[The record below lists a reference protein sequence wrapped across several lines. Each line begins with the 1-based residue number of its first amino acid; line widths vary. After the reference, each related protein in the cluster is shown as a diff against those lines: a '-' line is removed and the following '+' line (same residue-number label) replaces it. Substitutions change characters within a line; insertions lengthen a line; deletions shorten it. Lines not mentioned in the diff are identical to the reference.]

1 MHMEF
6 YQLKITRKGTKP
18 PIWRR
23 CLVPANITFAQMA
36 VVLEEILEY
45 ETSSSYEFEF
55 FQKKVQVREWT
66 EGGKT
71 VTGWQYD
78 FMSAA
83 DTFVNDLMDT
93 EKWFT
98 FRVHADEKLPEYRA
112 DIEKKAVSAKLTE
125 DDREVLFPV
134 ILKEVSRSD
143 EAIWTDAK
151 EKNAYL
157 EETCRLQNGESDYR
171 DFREIK
177 SDTESKKFLTVSD
190 SPVSQDVHNKQ
201 SANTIMKEF
210 ADKYLNP
217 FIEEK
222 MAELDLEEEGSRN
235 PDVKEYLFSYTKEDL
250 EEKAK
255 EFNLTCDGTSKEA
268 FVETI
273 SSYVL
278 SPEGM
283 REIFLQA
290 DEWEADAFE
299 EILDKKCFLATEE
312 DWIKLGWL
320 SDAGYVVSYSDHH
333 AEVPKTVVSL
343 YKEINTPE
351 FHKLCRQVSWMRSC
365 QTMLGFIYAIAPL
378 KIVYRMYRRRPE
390 YKVSYEE
397 FLEILK
403 QVPEND
409 NMCIVRDDKMI
420 LKTVLQDNLYERI
433 EEYQGDRDFY
443 MPSPEEVLDYVKHGY
458 PSENPSYKKLENFL
472 REELHQ
478 NEVQIVELMYIVFKE
493 FSMDGMLS
501 DIMEEFN
508 NRNIA
513 FDSDKQAEEFASIMM
528 NVNNNTRMLDFRG
541 YTPNEVARMSG
552 ENNVGMPKIVPISS
566 TAANVLATAQPQLT
580 NAGIQVD
587 LNANAAFVPSNAGTK
602 KIYPND
608 PCPCGSGKK
617 YKKCCGR
624 K

>member
-1 MHMEF
+1 MEF
-6 YQLKITRKGTKP
+6 YKVKITRKGTKP

-23 CLVPANITFAQMA
+23 CLVPADITFAQMA

-45 ETSSSYEFEF
+45 ETSSLYEFEF
-55 FQKKVQVREWT
+55 FQKKVRIREWT
-66 EGGKT
+66 EDGESAT
-71 VTGWQYD
+71 WQYD
-78 FMSAA
+78 FQNAA
-83 DTFVNDLMDT
+83 DTFVNDLMNT

-98 FRVHADEKLPEYRA
+98 FRIHAEEKLPEYRV
-112 DIEKKAVSAKLTE
+112 DIENRVKKAVLDEGDK
-125 DDREVLFPV
+125 EVCFPV
-134 ILKEVSRSD
+134 IMKEVSRED
-143 EAIWTDAK
+143 EEIWTDAL
-151 EKNAYL
+151 ERNAYL
-157 EETCRLQNGESDYR
+157 EETFKLQDGESDYR
-171 DFREIK
+171 SFEEIK
-177 SDTESKKFLTVSD
+177 ADTESNKILITSTK
-190 SPVSQDVHNKQ
+190 PVSRELHNKQ
-201 SANTIMKEF
+201 STDSIMREF
-210 ADKYLNP
+210 TDNYLNP
-217 FIEEK
+217 FIEQK
-222 MAELDLEEEGSRN
+222 MAELELEEEGTRN
-235 PDVKEYLFSYTKEDL
+235 PDVKEYLLSYKKEDL

-255 EFNLTCDGTSKEA
+255 EFNITCSGSTKEELA
-268 FVETI
+268 EEI
-273 SSYVL
+273 AKYVL

-299 EILDKKCFLATEE
+299 AVLDKKCFLAEE
-312 DWIKLGWL
+312 TDWIKLGWL

-333 AEVPKTVVSL
+333 AEVPKAVISL

-351 FHKLCRQVSWMRSC
+351 FRKLCRQVSWMRSC

-390 YKVSYEE
+390 YKVSYDE

-409 NMCIVRDDKMI
+409 NMCIVRGDKMI
-420 LKTVLQDNLYERI
+420 FKTVLQDNLYERI
-433 EEYQGDRDFY
+433 EEYQGDREFY
-443 MPSPEEVLDYVKHGY
+443 MPSPEEVLDYAKHGY
-458 PSENPSYKKLENFL
+458 PSEDPAYKKLENFL

-478 NEVQIVELMYIVFKE
+478 NTVQIVELMYIVFKE

-508 NRNIA
+508 SRNIV
-513 FDSDKQAEEFASIMM
+513 FNSEKQTEEFAAIMM

-541 YTPNEVARMSG
+541 YTPNEIARMSRP
-552 ENNVGMPKIVPISS
+552 EASSRVMPSMVPMGSIAS
-566 TAANVLATAQPQLT
+566 TPSF
-580 NAGIQVD
+580 I
-587 LNANAAFVPSNAGTK
+587 PSNAATK

>member
-1 MHMEF
+1 MEF
-6 YQLKITRKGTKP
+6 YKVKITRKGTKP

-23 CLVPANITFAQMA
+23 CLVPADITFAQMA

-45 ETSSSYEFEF
+45 ETSSLYEFEF
-55 FQKKVQVREWT
+55 FQKKVRIREWT
-66 EGGKT
+66 EDGESAT
-71 VTGWQYD
+71 WQYD
-78 FMSAA
+78 FQNAA
-83 DTFVNDLMDT
+83 DTFVNDLMNT

-98 FRVHADEKLPEYRA
+98 FRIHAEEKLPEYRV
-112 DIEKKAVSAKLTE
+112 DIENRVKKAVLDEGDK
-125 DDREVLFPV
+125 EVCFPV
-134 ILKEVSRSD
+134 IMKEVSRED
-143 EAIWTDAK
+143 EEIWTDAL
-151 EKNAYL
+151 ERNAYL
-157 EETCRLQNGESDYR
+157 EETFKLQDGESDYR
-171 DFREIK
+171 SFEEIK
-177 SDTESKKFLTVSD
+177 ADTESNKILITSTK
-190 SPVSQDVHNKQ
+190 PVSRELHNKQ
-201 SANTIMKEF
+201 STDSIMREF
-210 ADKYLNP
+210 TDNYLNP
-217 FIEEK
+217 FIEQK
-222 MAELDLEEEGSRN
+222 MAELELEEEGTRN
-235 PDVKEYLFSYTKEDL
+235 PDVKEYLLSYKKEDL

-255 EFNLTCDGTSKEA
+255 EFNITCSGSTKEELA
-268 FVETI
+268 EEI
-273 SSYVL
+273 AKYVL

-299 EILDKKCFLATEE
+299 AVLDKNCFLAEE
-312 DWIKLGWL
+312 TDWIKLGWL
-320 SDAGYVVSYSDHH
+320 SDAGYVVSYSDHY
-333 AEVPKTVVSL
+333 AEVPKAVISL

-351 FHKLCRQVSWMRSC
+351 FRKLCRQVSWMRSC

-390 YKVSYEE
+390 YKVSYDE

-409 NMCIVRDDKMI
+409 NMCIVRGDKMI
-420 LKTVLQDNLYERI
+420 FKTVLQDNLYERI
-433 EEYQGDRDFY
+433 EEYQGDREFY
-443 MPSPEEVLDYVKHGY
+443 MPSPEEVLDYAKHGY
-458 PSENPSYKKLENFL
+458 PSEDPAYKKLENFL

-478 NEVQIVELMYIVFKE
+478 NTVQIVELMYIVFKE

-508 NRNIA
+508 SRNIV
-513 FDSDKQAEEFASIMM
+513 FNSEKQTEEFAAIMM

-541 YTPNEVARMSG
+541 YTPNEIARMSRP
-552 ENNVGMPKIVPISS
+552 EASSRVMPSMVPMGSIAS
-566 TAANVLATAQPQLT
+566 TPSF
-580 NAGIQVD
+580 I
-587 LNANAAFVPSNAGTK
+587 PSNAATK

>member
-1 MHMEF
+1 MEF
-6 YQLKITRKGTKP
+6 YKVKITRKGTKP

-23 CLVPANITFAQMA
+23 CLVPADITFAQMA

-45 ETSSSYEFEF
+45 ETSSLYEFEF
-55 FQKKVQVREWT
+55 FQKKVRIREWT
-66 EGGKT
+66 EDGET
-71 VTGWQYD
+71 ATWQYD
-78 FMSAA
+78 FQNAA
-83 DTFVNDLMDT
+83 DTFVNDLMNT

-98 FRVHADEKLPEYRA
+98 FRIHAEEKLPEYRV
-112 DIEKKAVSAKLTE
+112 DIENRVKKAVLDEGDK
-125 DDREVLFPV
+125 EVCFPV
-134 ILKEVSRSD
+134 IMKEVSRED
-143 EAIWTDAK
+143 EEIWTDVL
-151 EKNAYL
+151 ERNAYL
-157 EETCRLQNGESDYR
+157 EETFKLKDGESDYR
-171 DFREIK
+171 SFEEIK
-177 SDTESKKFLTVSD
+177 ADTENNKILITSTN
-190 SPVSQDVHNKQ
+190 PVSRELHNKQ
-201 SANTIMKEF
+201 SADSIMREF
-210 ADKYLNP
+210 TDNYLNP
-217 FIEEK
+217 FIEKK
-222 MAELDLEEEGSRN
+222 MAELELKEEGTRN
-235 PDVKEYLFSYTKEDL
+235 PDVKEYLLSYKKEDL

-255 EFNLTCDGTSKEA
+255 EFNITCSDSTKEELA
-268 FVETI
+268 EEI
-273 SSYVL
+273 AKYVL

-299 EILDKKCFLATEE
+299 AVLDKKCFLAEE
-312 DWIKLGWL
+312 TDWIKLGWL

-333 AEVPKTVVSL
+333 AEVPEAVISL

-378 KIVYRMYRRRPE
+378 KIVYRMYRRRPD
-390 YKVSYEE
+390 YKVSYDE

-420 LKTVLQDNLYERI
+420 LKTVLRENLYERI
-433 EEYQGDRDFY
+433 EEYQGDREFY
-443 MPSPEEVLDYVKHGY
+443 MPTPEEVLDYARHGY
-458 PSENPSYKKLENFL
+458 PSENPAYKKLENFL
-472 REELHQ
+472 RDELHQ
-478 NEVQIVELMYIVFKE
+478 NALQIRELMYIVFKE

-508 NRNIA
+508 SRNIVFA
-513 FDSDKQAEEFASIMM
+513 SEKQTEEFAAIMM

-541 YTPNEVARMSG
+541 YTPNEIARMSSP
-552 ENNVGMPKIVPISS
+552 EAPSNVMPSILPMGSI
-566 TAANVLATAQPQLT
+566 AATPSF
-580 NAGIQVD
+580 I
-587 LNANAAFVPSNAGTK
+587 PSNAATK

>member
-1 MHMEF
+1 MEF

-18 PIWRR
+18 PTWRR

-36 VVLEEILEY
+36 VILEEILEY
-45 ETSSSYEFEF
+45 KPSSLYEFEF
-55 FQKKVQVREWT
+55 FQKKVHIREVT
-66 EGGKT
+66 EDGETANG
-71 VTGWQYD
+71 YD
-78 FMSAA
+78 CQNAT
-83 DTFVNDLMDT
+83 DTFVNSLMNT

-98 FRVHADEKLPEYRA
+98 FRVHADEELPEYRA
-112 DIEKKAVSAKLTE
+112 DIEKKEEKE
-125 DDREVLFPV
+125 DFCPE
-134 ILKEVSRSD
+134 ITKEVNKGED
-143 EAIWTDAK
+143 AALWT
-151 EKNAYL
+151 NAEEINAHL
-157 EETCRLQNGESDYR
+157 EETFKQIME
-171 DFREIK
+171 E
-177 SDTESKKFLTVSD
+177 LTG
-190 SPVSQDVHNKQ
+190 
-201 SANTIMKEF
+201 
-210 ADKYLNP
+210 KYLNP

-222 MAELDLEEEGSRN
+222 MAELELEEEGTRN
-235 PDVKEYLFSYTKEDL
+235 PDVKEYLLSYKKEDL

-255 EFNLTCDGTSKEA
+255 EFNITCSGSTKEELA
-268 FVETI
+268 EEI
-273 SSYVL
+273 AKYVL

-299 EILDKKCFLATEE
+299 AVLDKKCFLAEE
-312 DWIKLGWL
+312 TDWIKLGWL

-333 AEVPKTVVSL
+333 AEVPKAVISL

-378 KIVYRMYRRRPE
+378 KIVYRMYRRRPD
-390 YKVSYEE
+390 YKVSYDK

-420 LKTVLQDNLYERI
+420 LKTVLRENLYERI
-433 EEYQGDRDFY
+433 EEYQGDREFY
-443 MPSPEEVLDYVKHGY
+443 MPSPEEVLDYTRHGY
-458 PSENPSYKKLENFL
+458 PSENPAYKKLENFL
-472 REELHQ
+472 RDELHQ
-478 NEVQIVELMYIVFKE
+478 NEVQITELMYIVFKE

-508 NRNIA
+508 SRNIV
-513 FDSDKQAEEFASIMM
+513 FTSEKQTEEFAAIMM

-541 YTPNEVARMSG
+541 YTPNEIARMSSP
-552 ENNVGMPKIVPISS
+552 EAPSNVMPSIVPMGSI
-566 TAANVLATAQPQLT
+566 AATPSF
-580 NAGIQVD
+580 I
-587 LNANAAFVPSNAGTK
+587 PSNAATK

>member
-1 MHMEF
+1 MEF
-6 YQLKITRKGTKP
+6 YKLKITRKGTKP
-18 PIWRR
+18 PVWRR
-23 CLVPANITFAQMA
+23 CFVPADITFAQMA

-45 ETSSSYEFEF
+45 ETSSLYEFEF
-55 FQKKVQVREWT
+55 FQKKVHVREWT

-71 VTGWQYD
+71 VTNWQYD
-78 FMSAA
+78 FRSAA

-98 FRVHADEKLPEYRA
+98 FRVHAEEKLPEYRV
-112 DIEKKAVSAKLTE
+112 DIESRVEKAILNE
-125 DDREVLFPV
+125 GNREVLFPV
-134 ILKEVSRSD
+134 IIKEVSRED
-143 EAIWTDAK
+143 ESIWTDAL
-151 EKNAYL
+151 ERNTYL
-157 EETCRLQNGESDYR
+157 EEIFKLQEGESDYR
-171 DFREIK
+171 SFEEIK
-177 SDTESKKFLTVSD
+177 ADTENNKVLMTSSN
-190 SPVSQDVHNKQ
+190 PVSRETHNKQ
-201 SANTIMKEF
+201 SVNSIMEEF
-210 ADKYLNP
+210 ADNYLNP

-222 MAELDLEEEGSRN
+222 MEELDLEEEGSRN
-235 PDVKEYLFSYTKEDL
+235 PDVKEYLLSYKKEDL

-255 EFNLTCDGTSKEA
+255 EFNITCSGNTKEELAEEISK
-268 FVETI
+268 
-273 SSYVL
+273 YVL

-290 DEWEADAFE
+290 DEWETDAFE
-299 EILDKKCFLATEE
+299 AILDKKCFLAEE
-312 DWIKLGWL
+312 ADWIKLGWL

-333 AEVPKTVVSL
+333 AEVPKAVITL

-378 KIVYRMYRRRPE
+378 KIVYRMYRKRPD
-390 YKVSYEE
+390 YKVSYDE

-420 LKTVLQDNLYERI
+420 LKTVLQENLYERI
-433 EEYQGDRDFY
+433 EEYQGDREFY
-443 MPSPEEVLDYVKHGY
+443 IPSPEEVLDYAKHGY
-458 PSENPSYKKLENFL
+458 PSENPAYIKLENFL
-472 REELHQ
+472 RDELHQ
-478 NEVQIVELMYIVFKE
+478 DTVQIGELMYIVFKE

-501 DIMEEFN
+501 DIMKEFN
-508 NRNIA
+508 SRNIV
-513 FDSDKQAEEFASIMM
+513 FDSEKQTEEFAAIMM
-528 NVNNNTRMLDFRG
+528 SVNNNTRMLDFRG
-541 YTPNEVARMSG
+541 YTPNEIARMSRP
-552 ENNVGMPKIVPISS
+552 EAPSSVMPSIVPMGSI
-566 TAANVLATAQPQLT
+566 AATPSF
-580 NAGIQVD
+580 I
-587 LNANAAFVPSNAGTK
+587 PSNAATK

>member
-1 MHMEF
+1 MEF

-23 CLVPANITFAQMA
+23 CLVPSNITFSQMA

-45 ETSSSYEFEF
+45 ETSSLYEFEF
-55 FQKKVQVREWT
+55 FQKKVHVREWT

-71 VTGWQYD
+71 VTNWQYD
-78 FMSAA
+78 FRSAA

-98 FRVHADEKLPEYRA
+98 FRIHAEEKLPEYRV
-112 DIEKKAVSAKLTE
+112 DIENRVKKAIL
-125 DDREVLFPV
+125 DDGDREVCFPV
-134 ILKEVSRSD
+134 IIKEVSRED
-143 EAIWTDAK
+143 ESIWTDAL
-151 EKNAYL
+151 ERNTYL
-157 EETCRLQNGESDYR
+157 EDTFRLQDGESDHR
-171 DFREIK
+171 NFEEIK
-177 SDTESKKFLTVSD
+177 ADTENNKILMTSTN
-190 SPVSQDVHNKQ
+190 PVSQELHNKQ

-210 ADKYLNP
+210 TDSYLNP
-217 FIEEK
+217 FVEEK
-222 MAELDLEEEGSRN
+222 MEELELEEEGSRN
-235 PDVKEYLFSYTKEDL
+235 PDVKEYLLSYKKEDL
-250 EEKAK
+250 EEKVK
-255 EFNLTCDGTSKEA
+255 EFHIACSGDSKETLA
-268 FVETI
+268 DELAR
-273 SSYVL
+273 YVL

-299 EILDKKCFLATEE
+299 EILDKKCFSATEE

-333 AEVPKTVVSL
+333 AEVPRAVISL

-390 YKVSYEE
+390 YKVSYDE
-397 FLEILK
+397 FLKILE

-409 NMCIVRDDKMI
+409 NMCIVRDGKMI
-420 LKTVLQDNLYERI
+420 FKSVLQDNLYERI
-433 EEYQGDRDFY
+433 EEYQGDREFY
-443 MPSPEEVLDYVKHGY
+443 MPSPEEVLDYAKHGY
-458 PSENPSYKKLENFL
+458 PSEDPSYKKLENFL
-472 REELHQ
+472 REELHL
-478 NEVQIVELMYIVFKE
+478 NTVQVIELMYIVFKE

-508 NRNIA
+508 NKNVV
-513 FDSDKQAEEFASIMM
+513 FDSEKQTEEFAAIMM

-541 YTPNEVARMSG
+541 YTPNEIARMSSPKTSSA
-552 ENNVGMPKIVPISS
+552 VMPSMVPMGSLAS
-566 TAANVLATAQPQLT
+566 TPSF
-580 NAGIQVD
+580 I
-587 LNANAAFVPSNAGTK
+587 PSNAATK

>member
-1 MHMEF
+1 MEF

-18 PIWRR
+18 PTWRR
-23 CLVPANITFAQMA
+23 CLVPENITFAQMA
-36 VVLEEILEY
+36 VILEEILEY
-45 ETSSSYEFEF
+45 KPSSLYEFEF
-55 FQKKVQVREWT
+55 FQKKVHIREVT
-66 EGGKT
+66 EDGETENGYECQNAT
-71 VTGWQYD
+71 
-78 FMSAA
+78 
-83 DTFVNDLMDT
+83 DTFVNGLMNT

-98 FRVHADEKLPEYRA
+98 FRVHADEELPEYRA
-112 DIEKKAVSAKLTE
+112 DIEKKEEKE
-125 DDREVLFPV
+125 DFCPE
-134 ILKEVSRSD
+134 ITKEVNKGED
-143 EAIWTDAK
+143 AALWT
-151 EKNAYL
+151 NAEEINAHL
-157 EETCRLQNGESDYR
+157 EET
-171 DFREIK
+171 F
-177 SDTESKKFLTVSD
+177 
-190 SPVSQDVHNKQ
+190 KQ
-201 SANTIMKEF
+201 IMEEL
-210 ADKYLNP
+210 AGKYLNP

-222 MAELDLEEEGSRN
+222 MEELELEEEGSRN
-235 PDVKEYLFSYTKEDL
+235 PDVKEYLLSYKKEDL

-255 EFNLTCDGTSKEA
+255 EFNITCSGDSKETLA
-268 FVETI
+268 DELAK
-273 SSYVL
+273 YVL
-278 SPEGM
+278 TPEGM

-299 EILDKKCFLATEE
+299 KILDKKCFLATEE
-312 DWIKLGWL
+312 DWLKLGWL

-333 AEVPKTVVSL
+333 AEVPKDVISL

-351 FHKLCRQVSWMRSC
+351 FNKLCRQVSWMRSC

-390 YKVSYEE
+390 YKVSYDE

-409 NMCIVRDDKMI
+409 NMCIVRGDKMI
-420 LKTVLQDNLYERI
+420 FKTVLQENLYERI
-433 EEYQGDRDFY
+433 EEYQGDREFY
-443 MPSPEEVLDYVKHGY
+443 MPSPEEVLDYAKHGY
-458 PSENPSYKKLENFL
+458 PSEDPAYKKLENFL

-478 NEVQIVELMYIVFKE
+478 NTVQVAELMYIVFKE

-508 NRNIA
+508 NRNVV
-513 FDSDKQAEEFASIMM
+513 FDSEKQTEEFAAIMM

-541 YTPNEVARMSG
+541 YTPNEIARMSRP
-552 ENNVGMPKIVPISS
+552 EASSRVMPSMVPMGSIAS
-566 TAANVLATAQPQLT
+566 TPSF
-580 NAGIQVD
+580 I
-587 LNANAAFVPSNAGTK
+587 PSNAATK

>member
-1 MHMEF
+1 MEF
-6 YQLKITRKGTKP
+6 YKVKITRKGTKP

-23 CLVPANITFAQMA
+23 CLVPADITFAQMA

-45 ETSSSYEFEF
+45 ETSSLYEFEF
-55 FQKKVQVREWT
+55 FQKKVRIREWT
-66 EGGKT
+66 EDGESAT
-71 VTGWQYD
+71 WQYD
-78 FMSAA
+78 FQNAA
-83 DTFVNDLMDT
+83 DTFVNDLMNT

-98 FRVHADEKLPEYRA
+98 FRIHAEEKLPEYRV
-112 DIEKKAVSAKLTE
+112 DIENRVKKAVLDEGDK
-125 DDREVLFPV
+125 EVCFPV
-134 ILKEVSRSD
+134 IMKEVSRED
-143 EAIWTDAK
+143 EEIWTDAL
-151 EKNAYL
+151 ERNAYL
-157 EETCRLQNGESDYR
+157 EETFKLQDGESDYR
-171 DFREIK
+171 SFEEIK
-177 SDTESKKFLTVSD
+177 SDTESNKILITSTK
-190 SPVSQDVHNKQ
+190 PVSRELHNKQ
-201 SANTIMKEF
+201 STDSIMREF
-210 ADKYLNP
+210 TDNYLNP
-217 FIEEK
+217 FIEQK
-222 MAELDLEEEGSRN
+222 MAELELEEEGTRN
-235 PDVKEYLFSYTKEDL
+235 PDVKEYLLSYKKEDL

-255 EFNLTCDGTSKEA
+255 EFNITCSGSTKEELA
-268 FVETI
+268 EEI
-273 SSYVL
+273 AKYVL

-299 EILDKKCFLATEE
+299 AVLDKKCFLAEE
-312 DWIKLGWL
+312 TDWIKLGWL

-333 AEVPKTVVSL
+333 AEVPKAVISL

-351 FHKLCRQVSWMRSC
+351 FRKLCRQVSWMRSC

-378 KIVYRMYRRRPE
+378 KIVYRMYRRRPD
-390 YKVSYEE
+390 YKVSYDE

-420 LKTVLQDNLYERI
+420 LKTVLRENLYERI
-433 EEYQGDRDFY
+433 EEYQGDREFY
-443 MPSPEEVLDYVKHGY
+443 MPSPEEVLDYAKHGY
-458 PSENPSYKKLENFL
+458 PSQDPAYKKLENFL

-478 NEVQIVELMYIVFKE
+478 NTAQITELMYIVFKE

-501 DIMEEFN
+501 DITEEFK
-508 NRNIA
+508 NRNVV
-513 FDSDKQAEEFASIMM
+513 FESDKQMETFASIMT

-541 YTPNEVARMSG
+541 YTPNEIARMSVS
-552 ENNVGMPKIVPISS
+552 ERTIPSIVPMGSI
-566 TAANVLATAQPQLT
+566 ANKT
-580 NAGIQVD
+580 
-587 LNANAAFVPSNAGTK
+587 FVPSNMATK

>member
-1 MHMEF
+1 MEF

-36 VVLEEILEY
+36 VILEDILEY
-45 ETSSSYEFEF
+45 ETSSLYEFEF
-55 FQKKVQVREWT
+55 FQKKVHVREWT

-71 VTGWQYD
+71 TTSWQYD

-98 FRVHADEKLPEYRA
+98 FRVHAEEKLPEYRA
-112 DIEKKAVSAKLTE
+112 DIEKKVSSAKSAE
-125 DDREVLFPV
+125 DGREVLFPV

-143 EAIWTDAK
+143 ESTWTDAK
-151 EKNAYL
+151 EKNEYL
-157 EETCRLQNGESDYR
+157 EETFRLQSGESDYR
-171 DFREIK
+171 NAREIK
-177 SDTESKKFLTVSD
+177 ADAVSKKTITVSTD
-190 SPVSQDVHNKQ
+190 PVSQDLHNEP
-201 SANTIMKEF
+201 SADTMMKEF
-210 ADKYLNP
+210 SDKYLNP
-217 FIEEK
+217 LIEKK
-222 MAELDLEEEGSRN
+222 MAELELEEDGSRN

-250 EEKAK
+250 EEKVK
-255 EFNLTCDGTSKEA
+255 EFNLISDGTSKEA
-268 FVETI
+268 LVETI
-273 SSYVL
+273 FSYVM

-283 REIFLQA
+283 KEIFLQA

-299 EILDKKCFLATEE
+299 EILDKKCFSATEE

-320 SDAGYVVSYSDHH
+320 SDAGYVVSYSDHY
-333 AEVPKTVVSL
+333 AEVPKAVISL

-365 QTMLGFIYAIAPL
+365 QTMLGFIYAAAPL

-397 FLEILK
+397 FLEILN

-409 NMCIVRDDKMI
+409 NMCIVRGDKMI

-443 MPSPEEVLDYVKHGY
+443 MPSPEEVLDYAKHGY

-478 NEVQIVELMYIVFKE
+478 NTAQITELMYIVFKE

-508 NRNIA
+508 NRNIV
-513 FDSDKQAEEFASIMM
+513 FDSEKQAEEFAAIMM

-541 YTPNEVARMSG
+541 YTPNEVARMS
-552 ENNVGMPKIVPISS
+552 EDSNPAMPKVIPMGSA
-566 TAANVLATAQPQLT
+566 AANVFANPQPQLANT
-580 NAGIQVD
+580 GIQLD

>member
-1 MHMEF
+1 MEF
-6 YQLKITRKGTKP
+6 YKVKITRKGTKP

-23 CLVPANITFAQMA
+23 CLVPADITFAQMA

-45 ETSSSYEFEF
+45 ETSSLYEFEF
-55 FQKKVQVREWT
+55 FQKKVRIREWT
-66 EGGKT
+66 EDGET
-71 VTGWQYD
+71 ATWQYD
-78 FMSAA
+78 FQNAA
-83 DTFVNDLMDT
+83 DTFVNDLMNT

-98 FRVHADEKLPEYRA
+98 FRIHAEEKLPEYRV
-112 DIEKKAVSAKLTE
+112 DIENRVKKAVLDEGDK
-125 DDREVLFPV
+125 EVCFPV
-134 ILKEVSRSD
+134 IMKEVSRED
-143 EAIWTDAK
+143 EEIWTDVL
-151 EKNAYL
+151 ERNAYL
-157 EETCRLQNGESDYR
+157 EETFKLKDGESDYR
-171 DFREIK
+171 SFEEIK
-177 SDTESKKFLTVSD
+177 ADTENNKILITSTN
-190 SPVSQDVHNKQ
+190 PVSRELHNKQ
-201 SANTIMKEF
+201 SADSIMREF
-210 ADKYLNP
+210 TDNYLNP
-217 FIEEK
+217 FIEKK
-222 MAELDLEEEGSRN
+222 MAELELKEEVSRN
-235 PDVKEYLFSYTKEDL
+235 PDVKEYLLSYKKEDL

-255 EFNLTCDGTSKEA
+255 EFNITCSDSTKEELA
-268 FVETI
+268 EEI
-273 SSYVL
+273 AKYVL

-299 EILDKKCFLATEE
+299 AVLDKKCFLAEE
-312 DWIKLGWL
+312 ADWIKLGWL

-333 AEVPKTVVSL
+333 AEVPEAVISL
-343 YKEINTPE
+343 YKEINTPK

-378 KIVYRMYRRRPE
+378 KIVYRMYRRRPD
-390 YKVSYEE
+390 YKVSYDE

-420 LKTVLQDNLYERI
+420 LKTVLRENLYERI
-433 EEYQGDRDFY
+433 EEYQGDREFY
-443 MPSPEEVLDYVKHGY
+443 MPTPEEVLDYARHGY
-458 PSENPSYKKLENFL
+458 PSENPAYKKLENFL
-472 REELHQ
+472 RDELHQ
-478 NEVQIVELMYIVFKE
+478 NALQIRELMYIVFKE

-508 NRNIA
+508 SRNIVFA
-513 FDSDKQAEEFASIMM
+513 SEKQTEEFAAIMM

-541 YTPNEVARMSG
+541 YTPNEIARMSSP
-552 ENNVGMPKIVPISS
+552 EAPSNVMPSILPMGSI
-566 TAANVLATAQPQLT
+566 AATPSF
-580 NAGIQVD
+580 I
-587 LNANAAFVPSNAGTK
+587 PSNAATK

>member
-1 MHMEF
+1 MEF
-6 YQLKITRKGTKP
+6 YKVKITRKGTKP

-23 CLVPANITFAQMA
+23 CLVPADITFAQMA

-45 ETSSSYEFEF
+45 ETSSLYEFEF
-55 FQKKVQVREWT
+55 FQKKVRIREWT
-66 EGGKT
+66 EDGET
-71 VTGWQYD
+71 ATWQYD
-78 FMSAA
+78 FQNAA
-83 DTFVNDLMDT
+83 DTFVNDLMNT

-98 FRVHADEKLPEYRA
+98 FRIHAEEKLPEYRV
-112 DIEKKAVSAKLTE
+112 DIENRVKKAVLDEGDK
-125 DDREVLFPV
+125 EVCFPV
-134 ILKEVSRSD
+134 IMKEVSRED
-143 EAIWTDAK
+143 EEIWTDVL
-151 EKNAYL
+151 ERNAYL
-157 EETCRLQNGESDYR
+157 EETFKLQDGESDYR
-171 DFREIK
+171 SFEEIK
-177 SDTESKKFLTVSD
+177 ADTENNKILITSTN
-190 SPVSQDVHNKQ
+190 PVSRELHNKQ
-201 SANTIMKEF
+201 SADSIMREF
-210 ADKYLNP
+210 TDNYLNP
-217 FIEEK
+217 FIEKK
-222 MAELDLEEEGSRN
+222 MAELELKEEVSRN
-235 PDVKEYLFSYTKEDL
+235 PDVKEYLLSYKKEDL

-255 EFNLTCDGTSKEA
+255 EFNITCSGSTKEEL
-268 FVETI
+268 VEEI
-273 SSYVL
+273 AKYVL

-299 EILDKKCFLATEE
+299 AVLDKKCFLAEE
-312 DWIKLGWL
+312 ADWIKLGWL

-333 AEVPKTVVSL
+333 AEVPEAVISL

-378 KIVYRMYRRRPE
+378 KIVYRMYRRRPD
-390 YKVSYEE
+390 YKVSYDE

-403 QVPEND
+403 QVPKND

-420 LKTVLQDNLYERI
+420 LKTVLRENLYERI
-433 EEYQGDRDFY
+433 EEYQGDREFY
-443 MPSPEEVLDYVKHGY
+443 MPTPEEVLDYARHGY
-458 PSENPSYKKLENFL
+458 PSENPAYKKLENFL
-472 REELHQ
+472 RDELHQ
-478 NEVQIVELMYIVFKE
+478 NALQIRELMYIVFKE

-508 NRNIA
+508 SRNIVFA
-513 FDSDKQAEEFASIMM
+513 SEKQTEEFAAIMM

-541 YTPNEVARMSG
+541 YTPNEIARMSSP
-552 ENNVGMPKIVPISS
+552 EAPSNVMPSILPMGSI
-566 TAANVLATAQPQLT
+566 AATPSF
-580 NAGIQVD
+580 I
-587 LNANAAFVPSNAGTK
+587 PSNAATK